1 MAELHKEC
9 RITTAD
15 KVGKLAEVT
24 DKVKAAGVN
33 IVALCAW
40 TEGNTGHLLM
50 VAEDPDKACQAVQPV
65 VDKCEQGEV
74 VCVKV
79 ANKPGAL
86 EEVSRKLADAGV
98 GIELCY
104 ATTVGGDQAAIVLH
118 TTDNAKAAGIV

>member
-9 RITTAD
+9 SITTAD

-40 TEGNTGHLLM
+40 TEGSTGKLLM

-65 VDKCEQGEV
+65 VDKCEMREV
-74 VCVKV
+74 VCVKA
-79 ANKPGAL
+79 ANQPGAL
-86 EEVSRKLADAGV
+86 EEIARKLADEGI

-104 ATTVGGDQAAIVLH
+104 ATAAGGDQAAIILH
-118 TTDNAKAAGIV
+118 TTDNAKAAQVV